1 MTQDKFTAVLNKYA
15 DFILK
20 QERSNR
26 IRSKG
31 VLKREQLPFV
41 STDNNSI
48 DVDAPPVQLAEDH
61 RRG

>member
-1 MTQDKFTAVLNKYA
+1 VSLGVTKDNHTAVLNKYA

-41 STDNNSI
+41 STDDSA
-48 DVDAPPVQLAEDH
+48 V
-61 RRG
+61 